1 MKKENPKI
9 FNSKV
14 RRLLLLVKEHR
25 FRLYFAMFCMAIVS
39 ASQVALAY
47 LIKPAIDDV
56 FVSKNVE
63 ALTQIPFYIIIV
75 CMIAGIGMYGQEYF
89 MSYVGES
96 IIKRLR
102 DDLYEKIT
110 DFPLAFFHEKKTGVL
125 MARITNDVNI
135 IKAAVSTAVTVSI
148 KDLFLLIGLAGLIIY
163 QIWQLAIAAFVVLPL
178 AFFPIVLL
186 GRKARKISTGTQESM
201 ADLNV
206 ALHETFTGNKIVKAF
221 GMEEYEKN
229 RFYKKTHRLFSLE
242 VKAVIVKSLSSPI
255 METLTGIGI
264 AFIIWYGGSDVI
276 EGKYTVGTFI
286 SFIAAVMWFYGPAK
300 KLSGLNVVI
309 QQGFAAADRVY
320 EIIDSSSDIMEIEEP
335 IEIIRGAHSVTFRGV
350 DFKYDKELVL
360 KDINLKANPG
370 EVIALVGT
378 SGGGKTSFVNLIPRF
393 YDVCGGAVLINEI
406 DIRNSSL
413 SSVRDQIAIVTQEP
427 ILFNESVKDNIAY
440 GNQNATDEEI
450 ENAAKAA
457 FAFDFIQNFP
467 DKFDT
472 IIGELGARLSGGEKQ
487 RICIARALI
496 KDAPILILDEATSA
510 LDTESEMLVQKALA
524 NLMNGR
530 TTFIIA
536 HRLST
541 IGHAD
546 RIVVIVKGRVV
557 EEGKHDEL
565 IALKGEYYK
574 LYNMQYEN
582 GEQAGQE

>member
-110 DFPLAFFHEKKTGVL
+110 DLPLAFFHEKKTGVL

-320 EIIDSSSDIMEIEEP
+320 EIIDSS
-335 IEIIRGAHSVTFRGV
+335 
-350 DFKYDKELVL
+350 
-360 KDINLKANPG
+360 
-370 EVIALVGT
+370 
-378 SGGGKTSFVNLIPRF
+378 
-393 YDVCGGAVLINEI
+393 
-406 DIRNSSL
+406 
-413 SSVRDQIAIVTQEP
+413 
-427 ILFNESVKDNIAY
+427 
-440 GNQNATDEEI
+440 
-450 ENAAKAA
+450 
-457 FAFDFIQNFP
+457 
-467 DKFDT
+467 
-472 IIGELGARLSGGEKQ
+472 
-487 RICIARALI
+487 
-496 KDAPILILDEATSA
+496 
-510 LDTESEMLVQKALA
+510 
-524 NLMNGR
+524 
-530 TTFIIA
+530 
-536 HRLST
+536 
-541 IGHAD
+541 
-546 RIVVIVKGRVV
+546 
-557 EEGKHDEL
+557 
-565 IALKGEYYK
+565 
-574 LYNMQYEN
+574 
-582 GEQAGQE
+582 

>member
-1 MKKENPKI
+1 
-9 FNSKV
+9 
-14 RRLLLLVKEHR
+14 
-25 FRLYFAMFCMAIVS
+25 MAIVS